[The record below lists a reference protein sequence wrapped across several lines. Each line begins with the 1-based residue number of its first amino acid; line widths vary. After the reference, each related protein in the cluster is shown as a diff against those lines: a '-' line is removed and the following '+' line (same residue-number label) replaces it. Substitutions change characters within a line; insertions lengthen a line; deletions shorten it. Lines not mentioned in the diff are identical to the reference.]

1 MNHSDKDNALLAGF
15 KTTLKRW
22 IESIAPKQIAID
34 CILLDTHYMYDMD
47 NDMVELLE
55 VIEKTKSTSFCKM
68 TLWTL
73 SL

>member
-1 MNHSDKDNALLAGF
+1 
-15 KTTLKRW
+15 
-22 IESIAPKQIAID
+22 
-34 CILLDTHYMYDMD
+34 MYDMD